1 MVETPAGSEP
11 DSGSATVADQPP
23 AHESQSMTQ
32 DCSTPPPEPDLFD
45 EWPRTRKSKK
55 KKRAPERAAE
65 RSRAKIDESIAV
77 EADEVVPVES
87 VTLNFDD
94 SWD

>member
-1 MVETPAGSEP
+1 M
-11 DSGSATVADQPP
+11 
-23 AHESQSMTQ
+23 
-32 DCSTPPPEPDLFD
+32 FD